1 MKNRTASIFI
11 VLVCLLLSFSDAQ
24 AFGGVK
30 GEKLSMMDVLSNGN
44 RFTENKGQLKHYHFD
59 WTQCGNVKYYTQS
72 FGGTAYFAENG
83 IGFGFFRE
91 NLNEMEHPS
100 KRSEE
105 EEEERTPLNSVGF
118 FLEFVGKNKNS
129 QLTGA
134 GKQITKFNYYRGTS
148 HIENVAN
155 FDALMYEN
163 LYENIDLK
171 YYTGEGKLK
180 FDYIAK
186 PGANLKQIELRYNG
200 AKGMSVNRKG
210 DLEIA
215 TDWGVLIDEKPYSYQ
230 MIDGHKVVVKVKYR
244 KNENGNIGFEVVGNY
259 DSSKTLVIDP
269 PTLTWAT
276 LVAAPADG
284 TGYLYD
290 IVLDVNGNVYGT
302 GWYNNNF
309 PKVNPIDVTNA
320 GGESFVFKLAAD
332 GKTLLY
338 STWLGGNGDET
349 GTGVAVNASG
359 EAFVCGYTNNAN
371 TFPTAGSPIK
381 STVNAV
387 DIYAVRLS
395 ATGALVYSTFYG
407 GTADDQ
413 AFAIDIDAGNNAFIT
428 GATKSASG
436 MASIGAHQTALAG
449 AMDAF
454 ILKINPAGS
463 AVVFC
468 TYYGGSA
475 DDLGRDIVVDL
486 SGNAYIGGATG
497 SSIGIATAG
506 SYDNTFAGGPDDGF
520 VAKFTTSGARV
531 YGAYSG
537 GDNEDKV
544 ESVDVKCNGELVMS
558 GYTRSSGVTFVAI
571 NAIQAQNGAINGG
584 PRDAF
589 MRRVSPDGSALLN
602 STFMGN
608 NGEDANKNLAFSIP
622 EQQRSTSISVNR
634 LGNIAVALC
643 TDATALPLVSP
654 VQSTNAG
661 GGGGQGDAYI
671 FVTDSTGAKIV
682 FSTYYGG
689 TQHDYPTAGINYHP
703 ANDHVFAL
711 GGCSH
716 SVADRSLPLTAGS
729 YQSSGSGLDDHPYIV
744 LYSQILCKIDV
755 QLPLPAPG
763 CENDSIKFT
772 ADTLCGGATPTFQW
786 LVNDVGQVGA
796 TARKFAS
803 TKLKDND
810 KVCVV
815 FSKFIPG
822 CFPVFER
829 DTACVTVSIRIPP
842 IVVLKGDSFCL
853 GATVTIDAGVSPA
866 TYLWSSGE
874 TTKTISKSVAGE
886 YWVEV
891 TQNNCKMRDTMNL
904 VERAPLAL
912 LSDSA
917 RTCNL
922 AGTAY
927 TVTFTITGGDPA
939 SYKVIG
945 LPGTLVGS
953 KFTSNLLAPGTPFVA
968 VISDRNNCNVVIY
981 SGNKTCGCAPVAT
994 ISGDKSICKGDSASI
1009 VFHLSGAQA
1018 PYDVAYSDGSS
1029 NFTLL
1034 AINDGYFM
1042 RVAPS
1047 DTMVYSL
1054 ISITEKNGCSAPALG
1069 TVTIS
1074 PIPVFTLPTT
1084 PVDAT
1089 CFGKCNASVTVAPQ
1103 SGIGPYSYLWSPNP
1117 GAGQGSSVA
1126 SQLCASAYKVVV
1138 SDKYACKD
1146 SVTATVKEPQKI
1158 VYQVDSIAAHCKQ
1171 SDGSASIAILSGGTA
1186 PFSYSWDIKAA
1197 SQITSTASNLKSGRY
1212 RVEVRDSRNCT
1223 VVDSVQV
1230 LDISGPLVAAK
1241 STAPSCASMCD
1252 GSAALTNISG
1262 GTRPFVYQWKTPAGV
1277 APVLLDS
1284 AAISMCAGK
1293 YALLLSDKFGCKD
1306 SAVFDLLEPNPVVAA
1321 ISSPKKR
1328 TCVNGSLQ
1336 LQVAAS
1342 GGTPAYTFTWSP
1354 ANSLSSAS
1362 LPNPIATPNAITTY
1376 SVFVS
1381 DAHSCISTPV
1391 SIVLM
1396 PVPIV
1401 DFTFDSVPTC
1411 DFSSV
1416 QFTNNSSAAT
1426 LTHTCAWDFGAM
1438 GTSTNCDPQQNFVSG
1453 SYAVQLTIRDD
1464 SGCTATR
1471 TKNIDI
1477 ASFTKPAAIFTANP
1491 QEGTTLAPLIVFSN
1505 QSKGAIKY
1513 AWTFGDGDSSN
1524 SAHPNHVYAAAG
1536 KYQVCLR
1543 AINAL
1548 SCYAD
1553 TCENVE
1559 IKNVPTIYVPNAFS
1573 PNEDNVNDVFL
1584 PYTTGMDPAD
1594 YKLLI
1599 FDRWGELIFTSNDM
1613 NKGWDGNYMGR
1624 SAQIDVYVWKLE
1636 TSEMESKKHVKKM
1649 GRVSLVR

>member
-1 MKNRTASIFI
+1 MKNTSASIFI
-11 VLVCLLLSFSDAQ
+11 VAVCLFLSFSRLYAGGGAKDDKLAMIDAL
-24 AFGGVK
+24 A
-30 GEKLSMMDVLSNGN
+30 NGN
-44 RFTENKGQLKHYHFD
+44 RFTENKGQLQHYRFD
-59 WTQCGNVKYYTQS
+59 WTRCGDVSFYTQS
-72 FGGTAYFAENG
+72 FGGTAYFADKG
-83 IGFGFFRE
+83 IGFGFFKE
-91 NLNEMEHPS
+91 NLNQIKHPAHHE
-100 KRSEE
+100 EE
-105 EEEERTPLNSVGF
+105 EEEERKPLNSIGF
-118 FLEFVGKNKNS
+118 FLEFVGKNKNA
-129 QLTGA
+129 QLIGE
-134 GKQITKFNYYRGTS
+134 GKQVTKFNFYRGAS

-155 FDALMYEN
+155 YDALLYRN

-171 YYTGEGKLK
+171 YYTGDGKLK
-180 FDYIAK
+180 FDYILK
-186 PGANLKQIELRYNG
+186 PGAVLQQIELRYNG
-200 AKGMSVNRKG
+200 TKGISVNRKG

-230 MIDGHKVVVKVKYR
+230 IIDGQKVVVKVKY
-244 KNENGNIGFEVVGNY
+244 KINENGNIGFEVVGTY
-259 DSSKTLVIDP
+259 DPSVSLVIDP

-290 IVLDVNGNVYGT
+290 IVVDVNGNVYGT

-309 PKVNPIDVTNA
+309 PKVNAVDLTNA

-413 AFAIDIDAGNNAFIT
+413 AFAIDIDASNNAFIT

-436 MASIGAHQTALAG
+436 MASIGAHQTALG
-449 AMDAF
+449 GVMDAF
-454 ILKINPAGS
+454 VLKINPTGS
-463 AVVFC
+463 GVVFC

-486 SGNAYIGGATG
+486 SGSAYLGGATA
-497 SSIGIATAG
+497 SSTGIAPAG
-506 SYDNTFAGGPDDGF
+506 SYDNTFGGGPDDGF
-520 VAKFTTSGARV
+520 VAKFTANGARV

-558 GYTRSSGVTFVAI
+558 GYTRSSGVTFIAV
-571 NAIQAQNGAINGG
+571 NAIQAQNGAVNGG

-589 MRRVSPDGSALLN
+589 MRRVSPDGSTLMN

-608 NGEDANKNLAFSIP
+608 NGEDANKNMAFSIT

-634 LGNIAVALC
+634 LGNIAVAFC
-643 TDATALPLVSP
+643 TDAPALPLVSP
-654 VQSTNAG
+654 VQATNAG

-689 TQHDYPTAGINYHP
+689 AQHDYPTAGINYHP
-703 ANDHVFAL
+703 ANDNVFAL

-716 SVADRSLPLTAGS
+716 SAADGSLPLTAGS
-729 YQSSGSGLDDHPYIV
+729 YQSVGSGLDDHPYVV
-744 LYSQILCKIDV
+744 LYSEILCKIDV
-755 QLPLPAPG
+755 QLPVPASA
-763 CENDSIKFT
+763 CKNDSIKFT

-786 LVNDVGQVGA
+786 LVNDVVQVGA

-815 FSKFIPG
+815 FSKFVPG
-822 CFPVFER
+822 CFPVFQR
-829 DTACVTVSIRIPP
+829 DTACVMVSVRIPP
-842 IVVLKGDSFCL
+842 IVVLKSDSFCL
-853 GATVTIDAGVSPA
+853 GATVTIDAGVAPA
-866 TYLWSSGE
+866 TYLWSTGE

-891 TQNNCKMRDTMNL
+891 TQNNCKMRDTMSL

-917 RTCNL
+917 RTCNPS
-922 AGTAY
+922 GTGY
-927 TVTFTITGGDPA
+927 TVTFTITGGDPT

-994 ISGDKSICKGDSASI
+994 ISGDKAICRGDSASI
-1009 VFHLSGAQA
+1009 VFHLSGAQS

-1034 AINDGYFM
+1034 AINDGYVM

-1054 ISITEKNGCSAPALG
+1054 ISVTEKNGCSAPALG

-1117 GAGQGSSVA
+1117 GAGQGTSVA
-1126 SQLCASAYKVVV
+1126 SLLCASTYKVVV
-1138 SDKYACKD
+1138 ADKYGCKD
-1146 SVTATVKEPQKI
+1146 SVTATVKEPQRI
-1158 VYQVDSIAAHCKQ
+1158 VYDLDSVAAHCKQ

-1186 PFSYSWDIKAA
+1186 PFSYSWDIGAA
-1197 SQITSTASNLKSGRY
+1197 SQITPTASNLKSGRY
-1212 RVEVRDSRNCT
+1212 RVEVSDSRNCT

-1241 STAPSCASMCD
+1241 STAPSCASVCD

-1262 GTRPFVYQWKTPAGV
+1262 GTRPFVYLWKTPAGV
-1277 APVLLDS
+1277 DPVLLDS

-1293 YALLLSDKFGCKD
+1293 YTLLLSDKFGCKD
-1306 SAVFDLLEPNPVVAA
+1306 SAVFDLVDPSAVIATIISPN
-1321 ISSPKKR
+1321 KR

-1336 LQVAAS
+1336 LVAAAS
-1342 GGTPAYTFTWSP
+1342 GGTPNYTYTWSP
-1354 ANSLSSAS
+1354 AGSLNSAS
-1362 LPNPIATPNAITTY
+1362 IPNPIATPTAITTY
-1376 SVFVS
+1376 TVFATDANSCKSSPASV
-1381 DAHSCISTPV
+1381 
-1391 SIVLM
+1391 VLM
-1396 PVPIV
+1396 PLPIV

-1411 DFSSV
+1411 DFISM
-1416 QFTNNSSAAT
+1416 QFTNMSSAIT
-1426 LTHTCAWDFGAM
+1426 VKHTCAWDFGGI
-1438 GTSTNCDPQQNFVSG
+1438 GTSTNCDPQHNFVAG
-1453 SYAVQLTIRDD
+1453 EYAVQLTIRDD
-1464 SGCTATR
+1464 SGCVASR

-1477 ASFTKPAAIFTANP
+1477 SAYSKPLAVFTASP
-1491 QEGTTLAPLIVFSN
+1491 QESTILAPLIVFN
-1505 QSKGAIKY
+1505 NLSKGAINY
-1513 AWTFGDGDSSN
+1513 AWTFGDGDSS
-1524 SAHPNHVYAAAG
+1524 SAFKPNHAYAAG
-1536 KYQVCLR
+1536 VYQVCLR
-1543 AINAL
+1543 ASNAL
-1548 SCYAD
+1548 SCSSD
-1553 TCENVE
+1553 TCLNVV

-1573 PNEDNVNDVFL
+1573 PNDDNVNDVFL
-1584 PYTTGMDPAD
+1584 PYTTGMNPAE
-1594 YKLLI
+1594 YELLI

-1613 NKGWDGNYMGR
+1613 NIGWDGTYMWR
-1624 SAQIDVYVWKLE
+1624 PAQIDVYVWKLE
-1636 TSEMESKKHVKKM
+1636 TSELESKKEVKKM